1 MPELD
6 ININNTS
13 YQLTCDDGQD
23 KHLLKVASDLD
34 ERVKL
39 LAQAVPKATQSW
51 LLVTTGLLLLDEITE
66 LKNQLENQQQQD
78 NSQHAQSQQEFL
90 NALDSRLDRIIALLA
105 SGEQEK
111 TVE

>member
-6 ININNTS
+6 IKINNTS

-23 KHLLKVASDLD
+23 KHLLKVAQDLD
-34 ERVKL
+34 DRVRT

-66 LKNQLENQQQQD
+66 LQNQLAQQENNATD
-78 NSQHAQSQQEFL
+78 NAKQQEFL
-90 NALDSRLDRIIALLA
+90 TALDTRLDKIIALLA
-105 SGEQEK
+105 SSEQE
-111 TVE
+111 ER